1 MSINSMSNMV
11 PLAIETRGL
20 TKQFGPYHAVDALN
34 LAIRPG
40 TIFGFLGPNGAGK
53 TTTIRMLLGLIRPTS
68 GSGSILGLDIINE
81 RAAFL
86 PQVGAIVEAPAFYP
100 SLSGCDNLQVQARTG
115 GSVDMRRIDEVLEIV
130 GISARAQDKV
140 KTYSLGL
147 KQRLTIAAALL
158 NRPQIL

>member
-100 SLSGCDNLQVQARTG
+100 SLSGCDNLQVQPAPAEVWICAA
-115 GSVDMRRIDEVLEIV
+115 SMRYWR
-130 GISARAQDKV
+130 S
-140 KTYSLGL
+140 
-147 KQRLTIAAALL
+147 
-158 NRPQIL
+158 